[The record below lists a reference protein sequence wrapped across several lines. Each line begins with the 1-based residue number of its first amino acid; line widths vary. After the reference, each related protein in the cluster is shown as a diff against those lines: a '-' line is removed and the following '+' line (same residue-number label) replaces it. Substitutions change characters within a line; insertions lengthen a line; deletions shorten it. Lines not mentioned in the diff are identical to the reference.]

1 MSTAKTR
8 IWFIP
13 TSPRSPSKIRNELIL
28 LSRFDN
34 KNWWA
39 RDEQGN
45 LINQLEFA
53 RLLEESDF
61 YKGSISEEYPEFA
74 ARDRLRAPQMLGFAF
89 IDEQRIL
96 HITQA
101 GWDLIND
108 KRTETLFLKQMLKLQ
123 FPSWQHGGNPQTRHR
138 YPVDQMAVFPF
149 IETLKIVRAVDG
161 VSKDEL
167 ATFILPIL
175 SHGKT
180 DNVINKIKAF
190 RQDKSAVTA
199 GRERAEFIDEIHRRT
214 FYEVYKEDIEAGNI
228 GTREIATHTVE
239 EFVRKKMRNSRDYAD
254 ACFRYFQY
262 TGLFSRTEE
271 KLIIS
276 PTRATHVE
284 RILNE
289 LGFSLKPFDNVS
301 TFYAEFGNSSLPVL
315 PWENTPDLK
324 AEVARIRSGIEA
336 AIEELRS
343 KAPKIPT
350 PIVKPEPVPTLNN
363 LMEYSYELR
372 MQYRDTRIQ
381 LLSLDLATPDG
392 FEQILDTYQRVIK
405 KDVVEPPL
413 FMEWNTWRAFL
424 ALDYFKQLKP
434 NFELD
439 DNLMPISVA
448 GGRKADIEVYYYS
461 DYVLLSEVTL
471 SYGERQY
478 YTEAEPVTRH
488 VAQFQAK
495 ELAHGGKKV
504 FGLFVAP
511 RIHPNT
517 VRHFHLHLKHDI
529 TPEAGGAITIIP
541 LPLSDF
547 TDFVS
552 FCVKHRVFSDTSFRE
567 LLNSIEA
574 RGAELADN
582 QADKWKREISRS
594 IEEWKAQHLQKIAGG
609 TLGT

>member
-13 TSPRSPSKIRNELIL
+13 TSPRSPSKIRNELAL

-53 RLLEESDF
+53 RLLDESEF
-61 YKGSISEEYPEFA
+61 YEGSISEEYPEFA
-74 ARDRLRAPQMLGFAF
+74 ARDRLRAPQMLGFTF
-89 IDEQRIL
+89 IDEQSIL

-101 GWDLIND
+101 GWDLINE
-108 KRTETLFLKQMLKLQ
+108 KGIETLFLKQMLKLQ
-123 FPSWQHGGNPQTRHR
+123 FPSWQHGGNPQTRYR
-138 YPVDQMAVFPF
+138 YPVDQMGVFPF
-149 IETLKIVRAVDG
+149 VETLKIVQDVDG
-161 VSKDEL
+161 VSKEEL
-167 ATFILPIL
+167 AIFILPIL
-175 SHGKT
+175 SLGKT
-180 DNVINKIKAF
+180 DEAINKIKTF
-190 RQDKSAVTA
+190 RQEKSMVTA
-199 GRERAEFIDEIHRRT
+199 GRERAEFIDEIHRQT
-214 FYEVYKEDIEAGNI
+214 FYKVYKEDIDAGNI
-228 GTREIATHTVE
+228 DTREIATHTVE

-262 TGLFSRTEE
+262 TGIFSRTEE
-271 KLIIS
+271 RLIIS
-276 PTRATHVE
+276 PTRAIHIE

-289 LGFSLKPFDNVS
+289 LRFSLKPFTDV
-301 TFYAEFGNSSLPVL
+301 TAFYAEFGNSNLPEL
-315 PWENTPDLK
+315 PWENTSDLK
-324 AEVARIRSGIEA
+324 VEVAKMRSGIET
-336 AIEELRS
+336 AIEEL
-343 KAPKIPT
+343 KVKLPTMPT
-350 PIVKPEPVPTLNN
+350 PTVKPEPVPTLNN

-392 FEQILDTYQRVIK
+392 FQQIFDTYQRVIK

-448 GGRKADIEVYYYS
+448 GGRKADIEVHYYN

-495 ELAHGGKKV
+495 ELAQGGRKV
-504 FGLFVAP
+504 FGLFIAP

-517 VRHFHLHLKHDI
+517 IRHFHLHLKHDI

-547 TDFVS
+547 IDFVS
-552 FCVKHRVFSDTSFRE
+552 FCIKYRVFSDASFRE
-567 LLNSIEA
+567 LLGSIEA
-574 RGAELADN
+574 CGNALADN
-582 QADKWKREISRS
+582 QADKWKEEISIS
-594 IEEWKAQHLQKIAGG
+594 IAEWKTQHLQKIA
-609 TLGT
+609 